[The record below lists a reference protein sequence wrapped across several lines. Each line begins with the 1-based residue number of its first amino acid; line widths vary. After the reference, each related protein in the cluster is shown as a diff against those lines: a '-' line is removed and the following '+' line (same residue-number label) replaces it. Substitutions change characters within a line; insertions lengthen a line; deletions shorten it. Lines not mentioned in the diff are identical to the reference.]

1 MKMTKEGMG
10 DEAMKKSLFYR
21 AKKMPPSAQ
30 IMLLFAVEGVFLQYI
45 TSINGFGLNLYA
57 TNMGATDS
65 QIGIIQMV
73 PNIVACAALLPLG
86 ILADHLKST
95 KTIPLLTLLMMCAGY
110 AFLGSVPVLGE
121 RRMDLFFVSLA
132 FTAGALAIYNAQWQA
147 MFGAAVSL
155 RQRNDVYAFRNQFMF
170 VIGIF
175 APVIC
180 GILMGRCHTAD
191 GKLLVLRSFFYL
203 SAVCVLLQAAAI
215 KKIPV
220 KQQEEGKAS
229 AEAGNASSRF
239 SVSDLLEAI
248 TSVGKNKAL
257 RWFFVPVVFFYITW
271 QLDWSMWYLGQVK
284 YCKMSEMT
292 LSICNGV
299 FNIGQLAAV
308 GIIAKVVRK
317 KSPDFALIFAGIG
330 LCFCPVIMILVP
342 HLPLACFYC
351 FDDGSECSAVC
362 RCTLYDTDSLKC
374 RAGKEPFAFDQPLY
388 DDYNADQQCSAAA
401 RCPSVYGTWGR
412 PYGTVPVQSDRSWG
426 SHFIHTRAGMA
437 LSEGEKR
444 WLSDK
449 DFGLRRAVKAE
460 NNIYNRND
468 IVYDKCGFLC
478 TYGKEKRK
486 KEFKQ

>member
-1 MKMTKEGMG
+1 MTKEGMG

-308 GIIAKVVRK
+308 GMIAKVVRK

-330 LCFCPVIMILVP
+330 LCFCPVIMILAP
-342 HLPLACFYC
+342 HLPLAYRGVAFIVLMTVLNAPQC
-351 FDDGSECSAVC
+351 AVAL
-362 RCTLYDTDSLKC
+362 CTIQILLNALMILHSTRIFPVALCTIQILLNAAPEKNRSLLISLFTMITTLTNSVLPLLGVRLYTALGADLT
-374 RAGKEPFAFDQPLY
+374 ALY
-388 DDYNADQQCSAAA
+388 RFNLIDLGV
-401 RCPSVYGTWGR
+401 R
-412 PYGTVPVQSDRSWG
+412 
-426 SHFIHTRAGMA
+426 I
-437 LSEGEKR
+437 LSTLGLVWRYQKAK
-444 WLSDK
+444 K
-449 DFGLRRAVKAE
+449 D
-460 NNIYNRND
+460 
-468 IVYDKCGFLC
+468 GFL
-478 TYGKEKRK
+478 TKISD
-486 KEFKQ
+486 